1 MKETGESDL
10 KNKKTKY
17 CTIFNRLPVSWE
29 TCMQDKKQQ
38 LEHGTTD
45 RFKVGKG
52 VCQGCILSPCLFHFF
67 AEHIMWNI
75 ELNKAQAAIKN
86 GHESLGDSEGQG
98 SLVCS
103 SPRGC
108 KEVDTTEWP
117 NNNCFLIASHNFS
130 FKAFKVFKCLAYH
143 GIWNVVSGLCVCA
156 RACVWGLP
164 RWALPFLQVSS
175 SILSLPRDICPS
187 LSFCHNSVII

>member
-1 MKETGESDL
+1 MKAFDCLDHSKL
-10 KNKKTKY
+10 WK
-17 CTIFNRLPVSWE
+17 IFKDHLSCLLRNLYAGQE
-29 TCMQDKKQQ
+29 
-38 LEHGTTD
+38 GTVRTWH
-45 RFKVGKG
+45 RAMKSFKFGKG

-86 GHESLGDSEGQG
+86 GHESLGDGEGQG

-143 GIWNVVSGLCVCA
+143 GIWNVVSGLCVCVHVRVCEVF
-156 RACVWGLP
+156 RAEHFRFSRCPHPSCHCRGTFVP
-164 RWALPFLQVSS
+164 PF
-175 SILSLPRDICPS
+175 PS
-187 LSFCHNSVII
+187 VVTM